1 VLLKPGGRFYLVTK
15 QLDLVQPIVER
26 AFRTPR
32 CSKTAVTL
40 FVATP
45 KPT

>member
-1 VLLKPGGRFYLVTK
+1 VTK

-26 AFRTPR
+26 AFPDAEMFENRGYII
-32 CSKTAVTL
+32 
-40 FVATP
+40 FVAT